1 MSFAAHPISV
11 HTPQPWI
18 LVEQNPTGWQG
29 RNPAA
34 RGVVWVAI
42 VCRESLSSPETWPSG
57 PVIQTSRGRTRKQF
71 GEVLVVS
78 RVAYHATCRKLIYV
92 VSLMIEERLA
102 SALKIRILRRKQMP
116 NNPKRQRDIWLNWG
130 DEVNGVC
137 KTAAADY
144 NIPRITEAYPIISP
158 RAVLSR
164 FRE

>member
-1 MSFAAHPISV
+1 MSFAAQPISV
-11 HTPQPWI
+11 YMPQAWI
-18 LVEQNPTGWQG
+18 LVEQNPTDWQR
-29 RNPAA
+29 RNLAA
-34 RGVVWVAI
+34 RGVVWVTI

-137 KTAAADY
+137 KTTAADY
-144 NIPRITEAYPIISP
+144 NIPRFAEAYNIIRP

-164 FRE
+164 FWE